1 MKTRR
6 VLASVVGLVLVGSF
20 GTCIPTARAA
30 RPLIAHADVE
40 VGYNAYAFT
49 VCATGSLAHGAPV
62 AGEWRLDI
70 DGLRSDGTPIRMHL
84 VGTGA
89 KFHPGCLAVS
99 NYGAAHGA
107 FTATL
112 SFAGTDS
119 ASINTVPDVVAAA
132 GAEAS
137 WNPITVNGF
146 GT

>member
-1 MKTRR
+1 MRAHRLVATAVGV
-6 VLASVVGLVLVGSF
+6 VLTAGIVSGS
-20 GTCIPTARAA
+20 PTASAGTSQ
-30 RPLIAHADVE
+30 IAHADIE
-40 VGYNAYAFT
+40 ISYNAYAFT
-49 VCATGSLAHGAPV
+49 VCALGVVAHGAPV

-84 VGTGA
+84 IGTGA
-89 KFHPGCLAVS
+89 KFRPGCLAVS